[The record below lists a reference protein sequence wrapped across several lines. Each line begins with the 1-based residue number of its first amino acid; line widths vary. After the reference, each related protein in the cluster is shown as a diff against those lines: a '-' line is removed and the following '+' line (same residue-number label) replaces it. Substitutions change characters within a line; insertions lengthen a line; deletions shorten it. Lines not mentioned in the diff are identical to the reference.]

1 VCVHYDKENKEGDEK
16 MASKQGL
23 HPSIQEFKQFMKEHP
38 FLLKEVKDGRT
49 TLQELFEE
57 WTVLGGDHEQWNSF
71 AHTKTEDI
79 NTEGTQQETEK
90 EQLSQSAT
98 DALGQIMGIVKR
110 MNVQDLQNHL
120 AQFSSVLSNVQNVI
134 QSFQKQPDNQPNH
147 RQPDHPFS
155 FRRD

>member
-1 VCVHYDKENKEGDEK
+1 ME
-16 MASKQGL
+16 SKQGL
-23 HPSIQEFKQFMKEHP
+23 HPSVKDFKQFMKEHP
-38 FLLKEVKDGRT
+38 FLAKEVKDGRR

-57 WTVLGGDHEQWNSF
+57 WSVLGGDHEQWSSYNQGETTGEKNG
-71 AHTKTEDI
+71 AK
-79 NTEGTQQETEK
+79 QQEEAEK
-90 EQLSQSAT
+90 EQSSQSAT

-120 AQFSSVLSNVQNVI
+120 SQFSSVLSNVQNVI
-134 QSFQKQPDNQPNH
+134 QSFQKQPENQQNH